1 MTRLSAEQRQRVAE
15 LAPVAERMAKRYVR
29 ASSGRNLSD
38 LTGPA
43 HEALVDAVLRHD
55 PARGPLEAWVILR
68 VRGALL
74 DALRGQA
81 RVQRRELLVLGA
93 AFAAGDGLGGDDD
106 RASVASL
113 AAFFEAPSPRE
124 QALSALRTRVT
135 DVVLRI
141 AAARGSDEPSAEEEL
156 AERQLD
162 AKRAEVVRRELER
175 LTDEDR
181 RVAKA
186 IYFEGQSSA
195 EVAMSLGCTER
206 HLRRIHHR
214 LRERL
219 GTRLKREL
227 AG

>member
-1 MTRLSAEQRQRVAE
+1 MTPLSAEQRERVAR
-15 LAPVAERMAKRYVR
+15 LAPIAERMAKRYVR

-55 PARGPLEAWVILR
+55 PARGPLEPWVILR

-81 RVQRRELLVLGA
+81 RVRRRELLVLGA
-93 AFAAGDGLGGDDD
+93 AFAAGEGLGGDEQGGT
-106 RASVASL
+106 ASL

-124 QALSALRTRVT
+124 QALAALRTRVA
-135 DVVLRI
+135 DVVLRV
-141 AAARGSDEPSAEEEL
+141 AAAQSRDEPSAEDAL
-156 AERQLD
+156 ADRQLE
-162 AKRAEVVRRELER
+162 ARRAEALRRELER
-175 LTDEDR
+175 LDDEDR
-181 RVAKA
+181 RVAQA
-186 IYFEGQSSA
+186 IYFEGRSS
-195 EVAMSLGCTER
+195 EDVATSLGCSER

-219 GTRLKREL
+219 ALRLKREL